1 MAGNSNSGRGDGPA
15 HREALLSLL
24 EVHTEGATAPE
35 LATYANRNLPA
46 ARAQLLR
53 LLEQGKVYQ
62 DSGHLWHL
70 TTQEADHRSLLL
82 TPALPKFPAPVR
94 THNQRRGR

>member
-1 MAGNSNSGRGDGPA
+1 MAGNANSGRGDGPQ

-35 LATYANRNLPA
+35 LASYANRNLPA
-46 ARAQLLR
+46 ARVQLLR

-62 DSGHLWHL
+62 DKDHLWHL

-82 TPALPKFPAPVR
+82 TPALPKLPAPVR
-94 THNQRRGR
+94 TRSKGR